1 MGAGH
6 ISISSVRHVLSMWKS
21 LQSLGKLDLDG
32 HQFLWSRKCYKI
44 VNEAL
49 IVGKE
54 ELQDSFYKLIG
65 DTMVIETSVP
75 NE

>member
-1 MGAGH
+1 MGINFYGVE
-6 ISISSVRHVLSMWKS
+6 SVIK
-21 LQSLGKLDLDG
+21 
-32 HQFLWSRKCYKI
+32 F

-65 DTMVIETSVP
+65 DTMAIETSVP
-75 NE
+75 NEQWVSHDLE